1 MRSPSKFGQQ
11 RPVARRDLLR
21 AGKEYVE
28 ECLEN
33 ETPPHVNE
41 LARRLDL
48 QADQLSKRFLREVG
62 MHAGDYLK
70 RRQIAHARRLLRTTT
85 LSTTQIAYASGFRTR
100 SAFFKAYRR
109 LTSET
114 PATFRRRKRARR

>member
-1 MRSPSKFGQQ
+1 
-11 RPVARRDLLR
+11 
-21 AGKEYVE
+21 
-28 ECLEN
+28 
-33 ETPPHVNE
+33 
-41 LARRLDL
+41 
-48 QADQLSKRFLREVG
+48 